1 MNARIT
7 KNELIAINAKLAAE
21 NASLRAQLSAAKVQP
36 QREPA
41 SKGVAS
47 GAKRPLASF
56 FRLHDAGLYIVA
68 LKMRG
73 CKLPLVAR
81 RDDRGHFVVIAG

>member
-7 KNELIAINAKLAAE
+7 KNELIAINSKLAAE
-21 NASLRAQLSAAKVQP
+21 NASLRAQLSELRVHNEVQ
-36 QREPA
+36 RTT
-41 SKGVAS
+41 S
-47 GAKRPLASF
+47 GAKRQLASF
-56 FRLHDAGLYIVA
+56 FYLKDAGAYITE
-68 LKMRG
+68 LKQRG